1 MDELKTRIDA
11 EITQALGY
19 DDEISSQRRLAMEYY
34 YGLPFGNEVEG
45 RSQIV
50 DSTVADTVEWIKPS
64 LMRVF
69 ASGDRIVEFH
79 PTGPEDVPYA
89 KQASDYVNHIFTKD
103 NPGFEILYNWFTDAL
118 LQKNGIVKCWWD
130 EADEQD
136 RETYTDL
143 TDLELEALISPKN
156 VEVLEHTENEDGLEI
171 THDIVIT
178 RKVVTGRVRIE
189 NVPPE
194 EFLISAEAKTIE
206 DARFVCH
213 RSRKTISELKE
224 MGYDFDADELGG
236 DNHEY
241 SSERLARFEFDNSN
255 QLGRD
260 ATEEALREVWVYESY
275 LKSDQDDDGIAELI
289 KVVTAGNIILDQEPV
304 DRKPFATLTPI
315 KIPHKFFGLS
325 MADLTMDL
333 QLMKSTLQRS
343 LLDNMY
349 MQNHGRFAVMEGQVN
364 LDDLLTSRPGGIVRT
379 KVPNAITPLPT
390 PALQP
395 YVFETLKY
403 LDSIREE
410 RSGMTKYSQGL
421 NENALTSHTTAAAVS
436 QTMTAA
442 QQRVE
447 LIARCFAE
455 TGVKDLMNMIY
466 EIVQKNQDKE
476 RIIMLRNEFIPVRP
490 DMWRDKMDCT
500 VAVGLGHGNRDQQ
513 LMHLSSL
520 LQFAAQAM
528 KGGLSIINEKNLY
541 NLGAEMVKNMGFR
554 DVDAFL
560 TDPDKVQQ
568 QSGAKEQ
575 MAQAEMQ
582 LKKGELDVKVAETQI
597 KQQKLQLEAQKMQQ
611 DAVFKSAEIQLEATQ
626 GRPVGIG

>member
-1 MDELKTRIDA
+1 MDELKARIDA

-19 DDEISSQRRLAMEYY
+19 DDELSDQRRLAMEYY

-45 RSQIV
+45 RSQMV
-50 DSTVADTVEWIKPS
+50 DSTVADTIEWIKPS

-79 PTGPEDVPYA
+79 PTGPEDIPA
-89 KQASDYVNHIFTKD
+89 AEQASDYINHIFTKD
-103 NPGFEILYNWFTDAL
+103 NPGFEILYSWFTDAL

-130 EADEQD
+130 ETDEND

-143 TDLELEALISPKN
+143 TDLELDALIAPDN
-156 VEVLEHTENEDGLEI
+156 VEVLEHSENTDGLEV
-171 THDIVIT
+171 THDVVIT
-178 RKVVTGRVRIE
+178 RKVSKGRVRIE

-194 EFLISAEAKTIE
+194 EFLISREAKSIE

-213 RSRKTISELKE
+213 RTRKTYSELRE
-224 MGYDFDADELGG
+224 MGYDFDEDELGG
-236 DNHEY
+236 DSLDHFT
-241 SSERLARFEFDNSN
+241 ERLARFEFDRSDAF
-255 QLGRD
+255 GRD
-260 ATEEALREVWVYESY
+260 TTEKALQEVWVYESY
-275 LKSDQDDDGIAELI
+275 LKSDQDDDGIAELLR
-289 KVVTAGNIILDQEPV
+289 VVTAGNIILEQEPV
-304 DRKPFATLTPI
+304 DRKPFSTLTPI

-333 QLMKSTLQRS
+333 QLMKSTLQRN

-379 KVPNAITPLPT
+379 KTPNAVTPLPT
-390 PALQP
+390 PPLQP

-403 LDSIREE
+403 LDGIREE

-421 NENALTSHTTAAAVS
+421 NEGALTSHTTAAAVN

-455 TGVKDLMNMIY
+455 TGVKHLMEMIY
-466 EIVQKNQDKE
+466 ELVQKNQDKE
-476 RIIMLRNEFIPVRP
+476 RIVMLRNQFVPVRP
-490 DMWRDKMDCT
+490 DMWREKMDCT
-500 VAVGLGHGNRDQQ
+500 VAVGLGHGNRDQ
-513 LMHLSSL
+513 HLTHLTTL
-520 LQFAAQAM
+520 LTFASQAM
-528 KGGLSIINEKNLY
+528 RGGLSIINEMNLY
-541 NLGAEMVKNMGFR
+541 NIGAEMIKNMGFKN
-554 DVDAFL
+554 VDAFI
-560 TDPDKVQQ
+560 TDPRRAQQ
-568 QSGAKEQ
+568 GQDPREQ
-575 MAQAEMQ
+575 MAMAEMQ
-582 LKKGELDVKVAETQI
+582 LKKGELDIKVAETQI
-597 KQQKLQLEAQKMQQ
+597 KQQKLQLEAQKMQS
-611 DAVFKSAEIQLEATQ
+611 DNAMKVAELQLEAVQ

>member
-1 MDELKTRIDA
+1 MDELKARIDA
-11 EITQALGY
+11 EITQALGF
-19 DDEISSQRRLAMEYY
+19 DDEISDQRRLAMEYY

-79 PTGPEDVPYA
+79 PTGPEDIPA
-89 KQASDYVNHIFTKD
+89 AEQASDYINHIFTKD
-103 NPGFEILYNWFTDAL
+103 NPGFEILYSWFTDAL

-130 EADEQD
+130 ETDEND

-143 TDLELEALISPKN
+143 TDLELEALIAPEA
-156 VEVLEHTENEDGLEI
+156 VEVLEHTENTEGLEV

-178 RKVVTGRVRIE
+178 RKVVTGRVKIE

-194 EFLISAEAKTIE
+194 EFLISREAKSIE

-213 RSRKTISELKE
+213 RSRKTFSELRE
-224 MGYDFDADELGG
+224 MGYDFDEEEIGG
-236 DNHEY
+236 SNHEY
-241 SSERLARFEFDNSN
+241 SSERIARFEFDDSS

-260 ATEEALREVWVYESY
+260 TVEKALQEVWVYESY

-289 KVVTAGNIILDQEPV
+289 RVVTAGSVILEQEPV

-315 KIPHKFFGLS
+315 KIPHKFFGMS

-349 MQNHGRFAVMEGQVN
+349 MQNHGRYAVMEGQVN
-364 LDDLLTSRPGGIVRT
+364 LADLLTSRPGGIVRT
-379 KVPNAITPLPT
+379 KVPNAVTPLPT
-390 PALQP
+390 PPLQP

-403 LDSIREE
+403 LDGIREE

-421 NENALTSHTTAAAVS
+421 NEGTLTSHTTASAVS

-455 TGVKDLMNMIY
+455 TGVKELMQMIY
-466 EIVQKNQDKE
+466 ELVQKNQDKA
-476 RIIMLRNEFIPVRP
+476 RMIMLRNEFIPVRP

-500 VAVGLGHGNRDQQ
+500 VSVGLGHSNRDQQ
-513 LMHLSSL
+513 LMHISTLM
-520 LQFAAQAM
+520 QFAAQAM
-528 KGGLSIINEKNLY
+528 RGGLSIINEQNLY
-541 NLGAEMVKNMGFR
+541 NLGAEMIKNMGFKNVE
-554 DVDAFL
+554 DFL
-560 TDPDKVQQ
+560 TDPRQTQ
-568 QSGAKEQ
+568 EAPGPREQ
-575 MAQAEMQ
+575 MAAAEMQ

-611 DAVFKSAEIQLEATQ
+611 DNALKVAELQLEAAQ

>member
-1 MDELKTRIDA
+1 MDELKARIDA
-11 EITQALGY
+11 EITQSLGY
-19 DDEISSQRRLAMEYY
+19 DDELSDQRRLAMEYY
-34 YGLPFGNEVEG
+34 YGLPFGNEIEG

-50 DSTVADTVEWIKPS
+50 DSSVADTIEWIKPS

-69 ASGDRIVEFH
+69 ASGDKIVQFH
-79 PTGPEDVPYA
+79 PTGPEDVPA
-89 KQASDYVNHIFTKD
+89 AEQASDYINHIFTKD
-103 NPGFEILYNWFTDAL
+103 NPGFEIMYSWFTDAL

-130 EADEQD
+130 ETDEND
-136 RETYTDL
+136 RETYSDL
-143 TDLELEALISPKN
+143 TDLELEALIAPDS
-156 VEVLEHTENEDGLEI
+156 VEVIEHTANTEGLEV

-178 RKVVTGRVRIE
+178 RVVTTGRVKIE

-194 EFLISAEAKTIE
+194 EFLISREAKSIE

-213 RSRKTISELKE
+213 RSKKTISELRE
-224 MGYDFDADELGG
+224 MGFDFDEDEIGG
-236 DNHEY
+236 DNHELTSE
-241 SSERLARFEFDNSN
+241 SSARYEFDNSSN
-255 QLGRD
+255 LGRES
-260 ATEEALREVWVYESY
+260 TEKALKEIWVYESY
-275 LKSDQDDDGIAELI
+275 LKSDQDGDGIAELI
-289 KVVTAGNIILDQEPV
+289 RVVTAGNLILDQEPV

-379 KVPNAITPLPT
+379 KTPNAVTPLPT
-390 PALQP
+390 PPLQP

-403 LDSIREE
+403 LDGIREE

-421 NENALTSHTTAAAVS
+421 NEGALTSHTTAAAVS

-455 TGVKDLMNMIY
+455 TGVKDLMQMIY
-466 EIVQKNQDKE
+466 ELVQKNQDKE
-476 RIIMLRNEFIPVRP
+476 RIIMLRNQFVPVRP
-490 DMWRDKMDCT
+490 DMWREKMDCT
-500 VAVGLGHGNRDQQ
+500 VSVGLGHGNRDQHLRHLTTLMQ
-513 LMHLSSL
+513 LAS
-520 LQFAAQAM
+520 QAM
-528 KGGLSIINEKNLY
+528 SGGLSLMNEQNLY
-541 NLGAEMVKNMGFR
+541 NMASELIKNMGFK
-554 DVDAFL
+554 DVDSFI
-560 TDPDKVQQ
+560 TDPRMASQEP
-568 QSGAKEQ
+568 SAREQ
-575 MAQAEMQ
+575 MAQAEMS
-582 LKKGELDVKVAETQI
+582 LKKGELDIKVAETQI
-597 KQQKLQLEAQKMQQ
+597 KQQKLQLEAQKLQSDNSM
-611 DAVFKSAEIQLEATQ
+611 KIAELQLEAEQ